1 MRAFRIISLLVI
13 LALIAVVGAA
23 PALAQENQ
31 RDLFFYTRYPAQEA
45 TVGDVVTVKLTLGT
59 DTTPQ
64 IVRLGMREAPSG
76 WNVTFRGDGRVIQA
90 AYVEPNNNA
99 TFDLRIEP
107 PSDVKAGSYRMVA
120 VATGVN
126 QEVALP
132 IELTLKAKTV
142 NPAGLAFK
150 VDLPTLRG
158 SPSTTFRYNVTLKNE
173 SSEEVSVSLL
183 AEAPRGF
190 QVDFKLSG
198 QSITSVPFGPNESKN
213 LSVEVRALNTDV
225 PAGTYEIGIL
235 ARGGDLQATARLVA
249 DITGQPQLLLTTPDG
264 RLSGEARIGEKTD
277 VKLIVRNTGSAPARN
292 IELSASPPVGW
303 TVEFEP
309 KQIPEL
315 ANGQLVEVTA
325 KVQPSNQAIAGD
337 YLVTFTARPAE
348 AAVATS
354 EFRFTVL
361 TSTIW
366 GLVGIALIAV
376 AVVGVGVAVMRF
388 GRR

>member
-1 MRAFRIISLLVI
+1 MRTLRIISVLVM
-13 LALIAVVGAA
+13 LALLIVAGAA
-23 PALAQENQ
+23 PAMAQEGQ
-31 RDLFFYTRYPAQEA
+31 RNLFFYTRYPSQEA
-45 TVGDVVTVKLTLGT
+45 TVGDTVTFKLTLGT
-59 DTTPQ
+59 ETTPQ
-64 IVRLGMREAPSG
+64 IVRLGLRNVPNG
-76 WNVTFRGDGRVIQA
+76 WTATFRGDGRVIQS
-90 AYVEPNNNA
+90 AYVEPNNNV

-107 PSDVKAGSYRMVA
+107 PADVKAGEYQMLA
-120 VATGVN
+120 VATGVA
-126 QEVALP
+126 QEVTLP
-132 IELTLKAKTV
+132 IALTLKEKTT
-142 NPAGLAFK
+142 NPAGLSFK

-173 SSEEVSVSLL
+173 STEEVPVSLL

-213 LSVEVRALNTDV
+213 LSVEVRALTDV

-235 ARGGDLQATARLVA
+235 ARGGDLQATTRLVA

-264 RLSGEARIGEKTD
+264 RLSGEARIGEQTE
-277 VKLIVRNTGSAPARN
+277 VKLVVRNTGSAPARN
-292 IELSASPPVGW
+292 IELSASPPIGW

-309 KQIPEL
+309 KQISEL
-315 ANGQLVEVTA
+315 ATNQLVEVTA

-337 YLVTFTARPAE
+337 YLVTFTARPAD
-348 AAVATS
+348 AAAATS

-361 TSTIW
+361 TSTLW

>member
-1 MRAFRIISLLVI
+1 MRTLRIISVLVM
-13 LALIAVVGAA
+13 LALMIVAGTA
-23 PALAQENQ
+23 PAMAQEGQ
-31 RDLFFYTRYPAQEA
+31 RNLFFYTRYPSQEA
-45 TVGDVVTVKLTLGT
+45 TVGDTVTFKLTLGT
-59 DTTPQ
+59 ETTPQ
-64 IVRLGMREAPSG
+64 IVRLGLRNVPNG
-76 WNVTFRGDGRVIQA
+76 WTATFRGDGRVIQS

-107 PSDVKAGSYRMVA
+107 PADVKAGEYQMLA
-120 VATGVN
+120 VATGVS
-126 QEVALP
+126 QEVTLP
-132 IELTLKAKTV
+132 IALTLKEKTT
-142 NPAGLAFK
+142 NPAGLSFK

-173 SSEEVSVSLL
+173 SSEEVPVSLL

-198 QSITSVPFGPNESKN
+198 QSITSVPFAPNESKS
-213 LSVEVRALNTDV
+213 LSVEVRALTDI
-225 PAGTYEIGIL
+225 PAGAYEIGVL
-235 ARGGDLQATARLVA
+235 ARGGDLQATTRLVA

-264 RLSGEARIGEKTD
+264 RLSGEARIGEQTE
-277 VKLIVRNTGSAPARN
+277 VKLVVRNTGSAPARN
-292 IELSASPPVGW
+292 IELSASPPIGW

-309 KQIPEL
+309 KQISEL
-315 ANGQLVEVTA
+315 GTDQLVEVTA

-337 YLVTFTARPAE
+337 YLVTFTARPAD
-348 AAVATS
+348 AAAATS

-361 TSTIW
+361 TSTLW

>member
-1 MRAFRIISLLVI
+1 MRAIRTISMLVLVLLMM
-13 LALIAVVGAA
+13 VGFT
-23 PALAQENQ
+23 PASAQENQ
-31 RDLFFYTRYPAQEA
+31 RNLFFYTRYPSQEA
-45 TVGDVVTVKLTLGT
+45 TIGDIITFKLTLGT

-64 IVRLGMREAPSG
+64 IVQLGMREVPQG
-76 WNVTFRGDGRVIQA
+76 WNVTFRGDGRVISS

-107 PSDVKAGSYRMVA
+107 PADVKAGSYRMVA
-120 VATGVN
+120 VASGVS
-126 QEVALP
+126 QEVTLP
-132 IELTLKAKTV
+132 IALTLKEKST
-142 NPAGLAFK
+142 NPGGLSFK

-173 SSEEVSVSLL
+173 SSEEVPVSLL
-183 AEAPRGF
+183 ADAPRGF

-198 QSITSVPFGPNESKN
+198 QSITSVPFGPNESKS
-213 LSVEVRALNTDV
+213 LSVEVRPFSDV

-235 ARGGDLQATARLVA
+235 ARGNDLQATTRLIA
-249 DITGQPQLLLTTPDG
+249 DITGQPQLVLTTPDG
-264 RLSGEARIGEKTD
+264 RLSGEARIGEKTE
-277 VKLIVRNTGSAPARN
+277 VKLVVRNTGSAPARD
-292 IELSASPPVGW
+292 IELSASPPIGW

-315 ANGQLVEVTA
+315 ANGQQIEVSA

-337 YLVTFTARPAE
+337 YLVTFTARPTD

-366 GLVGIALIAV
+366 GLVGIALIAI
-376 AVVGVGVAVMRF
+376 AVVGVGMAVMRF

>member
-1 MRAFRIISLLVI
+1 MRLVRVISALVT
-13 LALIAVVGAA
+13 LALLALVSAT
-23 PALAQENQ
+23 PALAQG

-45 TVGDVVTVKLTLGT
+45 TIGDVVTFKLTLGT
-59 DTTPQ
+59 ETTPQ
-64 IVRLGMREAPSG
+64 IVRLGVREAPNG
-76 WNVTFRGDGRVIQA
+76 WNVTFRGDGRVIQS
-90 AYVEPNNNA
+90 AYVEPNSNA

-107 PSDVKAGSYRMVA
+107 PSDVKAGLYRMTA

-126 QEVALP
+126 QEVTLP
-132 IELTLKAKTV
+132 IELNLKEKTV
-142 NPAGLAFK
+142 NPAGLSFK

-173 SSEEVSVSLL
+173 SSEELPVNLL
-183 AEAPRGF
+183 AEAPRGL

-198 QSITSVPFGPNESKN
+198 QSVTSVPFGPNESKN
-213 LSVEVRALNTDV
+213 LSVEVRAVTDI
-225 PAGTYEIGIL
+225 PAGSYEIGIL
-235 ARGGDLQATARLVA
+235 ARGGDLQANTRLVA
-249 DITGQPQLLLTTPDG
+249 DITGQPQLILTTPDG
-264 RLSGEARIGEKTD
+264 RLSGEARIGEQTE
-277 VKLIVRNTGSAPARN
+277 VKLVVRNTGSAPARN
-292 IELSASPPVGW
+292 IELSASPPIGW

-315 ANGQLVEVTA
+315 ANDQLVEVTA

-337 YLVTFTARPAE
+337 YLVTFTARPAD

>member
-1 MRAFRIISLLVI
+1 MRIFRMINVLVV
-13 LALIAVVGAA
+13 LALLMIAGAA
-23 PALAQENQ
+23 PVLAQEGQ
-31 RDLFFYTRYPAQEA
+31 RNLFFYTRYPAQEA
-45 TVGDVVTVKLTLGT
+45 TVGDTITFKLTLGT
-59 DTTPQ
+59 ETTPQ
-64 IVRLGMREAPSG
+64 VVRLGMRDVPTG
-76 WNVTFRGDGRVIQA
+76 WNVTFRGDGRVIQS

-107 PSDVKAGSYRMVA
+107 PTDVKAGEYRMIA
-120 VATGVN
+120 VATGVA

-132 IELTLKAKTV
+132 IVLTLKEKAT
-142 NPAGLAFK
+142 NPAGLSFK

-158 SPSTTFRYNVTLKNE
+158 SPSTTFRYNATLKNE
-173 SSEEVSVSLL
+173 SSEEVPVSLL

-198 QSITSVPFGPNESKN
+198 QSITSVPFGPNESKS
-213 LSVEVRALNTDV
+213 LSIEVRPFTDI
-225 PAGTYEIGIL
+225 PAGTYEINIL
-235 ARGGDLQATARLVA
+235 ARGGDLQATTRLVA
-249 DITGQPQLLLTTPDG
+249 DVTGQPQLVLTTPDG
-264 RLSGEARIGEKTD
+264 RLSGEARIGEQTE
-277 VKLIVRNTGSAPARN
+277 VKLVVRNTGSAPARN
-292 IELSASPPVGW
+292 IELSASPPIGW

-315 ANGQLVEVTA
+315 AANQIIEVTA

-348 AAVATS
+348 ASAATS

-361 TSTIW
+361 TSTLW

-376 AVVGVGVAVMRF
+376 AVVGVGLAVMRF

>member
-1 MRAFRIISLLVI
+1 MRTLRIISLLVM
-13 LALIAVVGAA
+13 LALLIAAGAA
-23 PALAQENQ
+23 PAMAQEGQ
-31 RDLFFYTRYPAQEA
+31 RNLFFYTRYPSQEA
-45 TVGDVVTVKLTLGT
+45 TVGDTVTFKLTLGT
-59 DTTPQ
+59 EATPQ
-64 IVRLGMREAPSG
+64 IVRLGLRNVPNG
-76 WNVTFRGDGRVIQA
+76 WTATFRGDGRVIQS

-107 PSDVKAGSYRMVA
+107 PADVKAGEYQMLA
-120 VATGVN
+120 VATGVS
-126 QEVALP
+126 QEVTLP
-132 IELTLKAKTV
+132 IALTLKEKTT
-142 NPAGLAFK
+142 NPAGLSFK

-173 SSEEVSVSLL
+173 STEEVPVSLL

-198 QSITSVPFGPNESKN
+198 QSITSVPFGPNEAKY
-213 LSVEVRALNTDV
+213 LSVEVRALTDV

-235 ARGGDLQATARLVA
+235 ARGGDLQATTRLVA
-249 DITGQPQLLLTTPDG
+249 DITGQPQLLLTTPNG
-264 RLSGEARIGEKTD
+264 RLSGEARIGEQTE
-277 VKLIVRNTGSAPARN
+277 VKLVVRNNGSAPARN
-292 IELSASPPVGW
+292 IELSASPPIGW

-315 ANGQLVEVTA
+315 ATDQLVEVTA

-337 YLVTFTARPAE
+337 YLVTFTARPADA
-348 AAVATS
+348 AAVTS

-361 TSTIW
+361 TSTLW

-376 AVVGVGVAVMRF
+376 AVVGVGMAVMRF

>member
-126 QEVALP
+126 QEVVLP

-235 ARGGDLQATARLVA
+235 ARGGDLQATTRLVA
-249 DITGQPQLLLTTPDG
+249 DITGQPQLLLTTPNG

>member
-1 MRAFRIISLLVI
+1 MRIFRMINVLVV
-13 LALIAVVGAA
+13 LALLMIAGAA
-23 PALAQENQ
+23 PVLAQEGQ
-31 RDLFFYTRYPAQEA
+31 RNLFFYTRYPAQEA
-45 TVGDVVTVKLTLGT
+45 TVGDTITFKLTLGT
-59 DTTPQ
+59 ETTPQ
-64 IVRLGMREAPSG
+64 VVRLGMRDVPTG
-76 WNVTFRGDGRVIQA
+76 WNVTFRGDGRVIQS

-107 PSDVKAGSYRMVA
+107 PTDVKAGEYRMIA
-120 VATGVN
+120 VATGVA

-132 IELTLKAKTV
+132 IVLTLKEKAT
-142 NPAGLAFK
+142 NPAGLSFK

-173 SSEEVSVSLL
+173 SSEEVPVSLL

-198 QSITSVPFGPNESKN
+198 QSITSVPFGPNESKS
-213 LSVEVRALNTDV
+213 LSIEVRPFTDV
-225 PAGTYEIGIL
+225 PAGTYEINIL
-235 ARGGDLQATARLVA
+235 ARGGDLQATTRLVA
-249 DITGQPQLLLTTPDG
+249 DITGQPQLVLTTPDG
-264 RLSGEARIGEKTD
+264 RLSGEARIGEQTE
-277 VKLIVRNTGSAPARN
+277 VKLVVRNRGSAPARN

-309 KQIPEL
+309 KQIAEL
-315 ANGQLVEVTA
+315 AANQEIEVTA
-325 KVQPSNQAIAGD
+325 KVQPSNQAISGD

-348 AAVATS
+348 ASAATS

-361 TSTIW
+361 TSTLW

-376 AVVGVGVAVMRF
+376 AVVGVGLAVMRF

>member
-1 MRAFRIISLLVI
+1 MRIFRMINVLVV
-13 LALIAVVGAA
+13 LALLMIAGAA
-23 PALAQENQ
+23 PALAQEGQ
-31 RDLFFYTRYPAQEA
+31 RNLFFYTRYPAQEA
-45 TVGDVVTVKLTLGT
+45 TVGDTITFKLTLGT
-59 DTTPQ
+59 ETTPQ
-64 IVRLGMREAPSG
+64 VVRLGMRDVPTG
-76 WNVTFRGDGRVIQA
+76 WNVTFRGDGRVIQS

-107 PSDVKAGSYRMVA
+107 PTDVKAGEYRMIA
-120 VATGVN
+120 VATGVA

-132 IELTLKAKTV
+132 IVLTLKEKAT
-142 NPAGLAFK
+142 NPAGLSFK

-158 SPSTTFRYNVTLKNE
+158 SPSTTFRYNATLKNE
-173 SSEEVSVSLL
+173 SSEEVPVSLL

-198 QSITSVPFGPNESKN
+198 QSITSVPFGPNESKS
-213 LSVEVRALNTDV
+213 LSIEVRPFTDI
-225 PAGTYEIGIL
+225 PAGTYEINIL
-235 ARGGDLQATARLVA
+235 ARGGDLQATTRLVA
-249 DITGQPQLLLTTPDG
+249 DVTGQPQLVLTTPDG
-264 RLSGEARIGEKTD
+264 RLSGEARIGEQTE
-277 VKLIVRNTGSAPARN
+277 VKLVVRNTGSAPARN
-292 IELSASPPVGW
+292 IELSASPPIGW

-315 ANGQLVEVTA
+315 AANQIIEVTA

-348 AAVATS
+348 ASAATS

-361 TSTIW
+361 TSTLW

-376 AVVGVGVAVMRF
+376 AVVGVGLAVMRF

>member
-1 MRAFRIISLLVI
+1 MRAFRIISLLVM

-45 TVGDVVTVKLTLGT
+45 TVGDVVTIKLTLGT

-173 SSEEVSVSLL
+173 SSEEVPVSLL

-235 ARGGDLQATARLVA
+235 ARGGDLQATTRLMA

-264 RLSGEARIGEKTD
+264 RLSGEARIGEKTE

>member
-1 MRAFRIISLLVI
+1 MRILRIISVLGLMVLLLV
-13 LALIAVVGAA
+13 AGAA
-23 PALAQENQ
+23 PVLAQESQ
-31 RDLFFYTRYPAQEA
+31 RGLFFYTRYPSQEA
-45 TVGDVVTVKLTLGT
+45 TVGDTVTFKLTLGT
-59 DTTPQ
+59 ETTPQ
-64 IVRLGMREAPSG
+64 IVRLGLRNVPNG
-76 WNVTFRGDGRVIQA
+76 WTATFRGDGRVIQS
-90 AYVEPNNNA
+90 AYIEPNNNA

-107 PSDVKAGSYRMVA
+107 PADVKAGEYQMLA
-120 VATGVN
+120 VATGVS
-126 QEVALP
+126 QEVTLP
-132 IELTLKAKTV
+132 IALTLKEKTT
-142 NPAGLAFK
+142 NPAGLSFK

-173 SSEEVSVSLL
+173 STEEVPVSLL

-213 LSVEVRALNTDV
+213 LSIEVRALTDI
-225 PAGTYEIGIL
+225 PAGTYDIDIL
-235 ARGGDLQATARLVA
+235 ARGGDLQATTRLVA

-264 RLSGEARIGEKTD
+264 RLSGEARIGEQTE
-277 VKLIVRNTGSAPARN
+277 VKLVVRNNGSAPAQN
-292 IELSASPPVGW
+292 IELSASPPIGW

-315 ANGQLVEVTA
+315 ATNQMVEVTA

-337 YLVTFTARPAE
+337 YLVTFTARPADA
-348 AAVATS
+348 AAVTS

-361 TSTIW
+361 TSTLW

>member
-1 MRAFRIISLLVI
+1 MLRIISVLVLVALLVI
-13 LALIAVVGAA
+13 AGAT
-23 PALAQENQ
+23 PVLAQENQ
-31 RDLFFYTRYPAQEA
+31 RSLFFYTRYPSQEA
-45 TVGDVVTVKLTLGT
+45 TVGDTVTFKLTLGT
-59 DTTPQ
+59 ETTPQ
-64 IVRLGMREAPSG
+64 IVRLDLRNVPNG
-76 WNVTFRGDGRVIQA
+76 WTATFRGDGRIIRS

-107 PSDVKAGSYRMVA
+107 PADVKAGEYQMLA
-120 VATGVN
+120 VATGVS
-126 QEVALP
+126 QEVTLP
-132 IELTLKAKTV
+132 IALILNEKTT
-142 NPAGLAFK
+142 NPAGLSFK

-173 SSEEVSVSLL
+173 SVEEVPVSLL

-213 LSVEVRALNTDV
+213 LSVEVRTLTDI

-235 ARGGDLQATARLVA
+235 ARGGDLQATTRLVA

-264 RLSGEARIGEKTD
+264 RLSGEVRIGEQTE
-277 VKLIVRNTGSAPARN
+277 VKLVVRNNGSAPAQN
-292 IELSASPPVGW
+292 IELSASPPIGW

-315 ANGQLVEVTA
+315 ATNQMVEVTA

-337 YLVTFTARPAE
+337 YLVTFTARPAD
-348 AAVATS
+348 AAAATA

-361 TSTIW
+361 TSTLW
-366 GLVGIALIAV
+366 GLVGIALIAI

>member
-1 MRAFRIISLLVI
+1 MRTLRIISLLVM
-13 LALIAVVGAA
+13 LVLLIAAGAA
-23 PALAQENQ
+23 PAMAQEGQ
-31 RDLFFYTRYPAQEA
+31 RNLFFYTRYPSQEA
-45 TVGDVVTVKLTLGT
+45 TVGDTVTFKLTLGT
-59 DTTPQ
+59 ETTPQ
-64 IVRLGMREAPSG
+64 IVRLGLRDVPNG
-76 WNVTFRGDGRVIQA
+76 WTATFRGDGRVIQS

-107 PSDVKAGSYRMVA
+107 PADVKAGEYQMLA
-120 VATGVN
+120 VATGVS
-126 QEVALP
+126 QEVTLP
-132 IELTLKAKTV
+132 IALTLKEKTT
-142 NPAGLAFK
+142 NPAGLSFK

-173 SSEEVSVSLL
+173 STEEVPVSLL

-198 QSITSVPFGPNESKN
+198 QSITSVPFGPNETKN
-213 LSVEVRALNTDV
+213 LSVEVRALTDV

-235 ARGGDLQATARLVA
+235 ARGGDLQATTRLVA

-264 RLSGEARIGEKTD
+264 RLSGEARIGEQTE
-277 VKLIVRNTGSAPARN
+277 VKLVVRNNGSAPARN
-292 IELSASPPVGW
+292 IELSASPPIGW

-315 ANGQLVEVTA
+315 ATDQMVEVTA

-337 YLVTFTARPAE
+337 YLVTFTARPAD
-348 AAVATS
+348 AAAATS

-361 TSTIW
+361 TSTLW

-376 AVVGVGVAVMRF
+376 AVVGVGMAVMRF

>member
-1 MRAFRIISLLVI
+1 MRTLRIISLLVM
-13 LALIAVVGAA
+13 LALLIAAGAA
-23 PALAQENQ
+23 PAIAQEGQ
-31 RDLFFYTRYPAQEA
+31 RNLFFYTRYPSQEA
-45 TVGDVVTVKLTLGT
+45 TVGDTVTFKLTLGT
-59 DTTPQ
+59 ETTPQ
-64 IVRLGMREAPSG
+64 IVRLGLRNVPNG
-76 WNVTFRGDGRVIQA
+76 WTATFRGDGRVIQS

-107 PSDVKAGSYRMVA
+107 PADVKAGEYQMLA
-120 VATGVN
+120 VATGVS
-126 QEVALP
+126 QEVTLP
-132 IELTLKAKTV
+132 IALTLKEKTT
-142 NPAGLAFK
+142 NPAGLSFK

-173 SSEEVSVSLL
+173 STEEVPVSLL
-183 AEAPRGF
+183 AEVPRGF

-198 QSITSVPFGPNESKN
+198 QSITSVPFGPNETKN
-213 LSVEVRALNTDV
+213 LSVEVRALTDV

-235 ARGGDLQATARLVA
+235 ARGGDLQATTRLVA

-264 RLSGEARIGEKTD
+264 RLSGEARIGEQTE
-277 VKLIVRNTGSAPARN
+277 VKLVVRNNGSAPARN
-292 IELSASPPVGW
+292 IELSASPPIGW

-315 ANGQLVEVTA
+315 ATDQLVEVTA

-337 YLVTFTARPAE
+337 YLVTFTARPAD
-348 AAVATS
+348 AAAATS

-361 TSTIW
+361 TSTLW

-376 AVVGVGVAVMRF
+376 AVVGVCMAVMRF

>member
-107 PSDVKAGSYRMVA
+107 PSDVKAGLYRMVA

-126 QEVALP
+126 QEVVLP

-235 ARGGDLQATARLVA
+235 ARGGDLQATTRLVA
-249 DITGQPQLLLTTPDG
+249 DITGQPQLLLTTPNG

>member
-126 QEVALP
+126 QEVVLP

-235 ARGGDLQATARLVA
+235 ARGGDLQATTRLVA

>member
-1 MRAFRIISLLVI
+1 MINVLVV
-13 LALIAVVGAA
+13 LALLMIAGAA
-23 PALAQENQ
+23 PVLAQEGQ
-31 RDLFFYTRYPAQEA
+31 RNLFFYTRYPAQEA
-45 TVGDVVTVKLTLGT
+45 TVGDTITFKLTLGT
-59 DTTPQ
+59 ETTPQ
-64 IVRLGMREAPSG
+64 VVRLGMRDVPTG
-76 WNVTFRGDGRVIQA
+76 WNVTFRGDGRVIQS

-107 PSDVKAGSYRMVA
+107 PTDVKAGEYRMIA
-120 VATGVN
+120 VATGVA

-132 IELTLKAKTV
+132 IVLTLKEKAT
-142 NPAGLAFK
+142 NPAGLSFK

-158 SPSTTFRYNVTLKNE
+158 SPSTTFRYNATLKNE
-173 SSEEVSVSLL
+173 SSEEVPVSLL

-198 QSITSVPFGPNESKN
+198 QSITSVPFGPNESKS
-213 LSVEVRALNTDV
+213 LSIEVRPFTDI
-225 PAGTYEIGIL
+225 PAGTYEINIL
-235 ARGGDLQATARLVA
+235 ARGGDLQATTRLVA
-249 DITGQPQLLLTTPDG
+249 DVTGQPQLVLTTPDG
-264 RLSGEARIGEKTD
+264 RLSGEARIGEQTE
-277 VKLIVRNTGSAPARN
+277 VKLVVRNTGSAPARN
-292 IELSASPPVGW
+292 IELSASPPIGW

-315 ANGQLVEVTA
+315 AANQIIEVTA

-348 AAVATS
+348 ASAATS

-361 TSTIW
+361 TSTLW

-376 AVVGVGVAVMRF
+376 AVVGVGLAVMRF

>member
-1 MRAFRIISLLVI
+1 MINVLVV
-13 LALIAVVGAA
+13 LALLMIAGAA
-23 PALAQENQ
+23 PVLAQEGQ
-31 RDLFFYTRYPAQEA
+31 RNLFFYTRYPAQEA
-45 TVGDVVTVKLTLGT
+45 TVGDTITFKLTLGT
-59 DTTPQ
+59 ETTPQ
-64 IVRLGMREAPSG
+64 VVRLGMRDVPTG
-76 WNVTFRGDGRVIQA
+76 WNVTFRGDGRVIQS

-107 PSDVKAGSYRMVA
+107 PTDVKAGEYRMIA
-120 VATGVN
+120 VATGVA

-132 IELTLKAKTV
+132 IVLTLKEKAT
-142 NPAGLAFK
+142 NPAGLSFK

-158 SPSTTFRYNVTLKNE
+158 SPSTTFRYNATLKNE
-173 SSEEVSVSLL
+173 SSEEVPVSLL

-198 QSITSVPFGPNESKN
+198 QSITSVPFGPNESKS
-213 LSVEVRALNTDV
+213 LSIEVRPFTDI
-225 PAGTYEIGIL
+225 PAGTYEINIL
-235 ARGGDLQATARLVA
+235 ARGGDLQATTRLVA
-249 DITGQPQLLLTTPDG
+249 DVTGQPQLVLTTPDG
-264 RLSGEARIGEKTD
+264 RLSGEARIGEQTE
-277 VKLIVRNTGSAPARN
+277 VKLVVRNTGSAPARN
-292 IELSASPPVGW
+292 IELSASPPIGW

-315 ANGQLVEVTA
+315 AANQIIEVTA

-348 AAVATS
+348 ASAATS
-354 EFRFTVL
+354 EFCFTVL
-361 TSTIW
+361 TSTLW

-376 AVVGVGVAVMRF
+376 AVVGVGLAVMRF

>member
-1 MRAFRIISLLVI
+1 MRAFRIISLLVM

-45 TVGDVVTVKLTLGT
+45 TIGDVVTFKLTLGT

-76 WNVTFRGDGRVIQA
+76 WNVTFRGDGRVIQS

-126 QEVALP
+126 QEVTLP

-142 NPAGLAFK
+142 NPAGLTFK

-173 SSEEVSVSLL
+173 SSEEVPVSLL

-235 ARGGDLQATARLVA
+235 ARGGDVQATTRLVA

-325 KVQPSNQAIAGD
+325 KVQPSDQAIAGD

>member
-1 MRAFRIISLLVI
+1 MRIFRMINVLVV
-13 LALIAVVGAA
+13 LALLMIAGAA
-23 PALAQENQ
+23 PVLAQEGQ
-31 RDLFFYTRYPAQEA
+31 RNLFFYTRYPAQEA
-45 TVGDVVTVKLTLGT
+45 TVGDTITFKLTLGT
-59 DTTPQ
+59 ETTPQ
-64 IVRLGMREAPSG
+64 VVRLGMRDVPTG
-76 WNVTFRGDGRVIQA
+76 WNVTFRGDGRVIQS

-107 PSDVKAGSYRMVA
+107 PTDVKAGEYRMIA
-120 VATGVN
+120 VATGVA

-132 IELTLKAKTV
+132 IVLTLKEKAT
-142 NPAGLAFK
+142 NPAGLSFK

-158 SPSTTFRYNVTLKNE
+158 SPSTTFRYNATLKNE
-173 SSEEVSVSLL
+173 SSEEVPVSLL

-198 QSITSVPFGPNESKN
+198 QSITSVPFGPNESKS
-213 LSVEVRALNTDV
+213 LSIEVRPFTDI
-225 PAGTYEIGIL
+225 PAGTYEINIL
-235 ARGGDLQATARLVA
+235 ARGGDLQATTRLVA
-249 DITGQPQLLLTTPDG
+249 DVTGQPQLVLTTPDG
-264 RLSGEARIGEKTD
+264 RLSGEARIGEQTE
-277 VKLIVRNTGSAPARN
+277 VKLVVRNTGSAPARN
-292 IELSASPPVGW
+292 IELSASPPIGW

-315 ANGQLVEVTA
+315 AANQIIEVTA
-325 KVQPSNQAIAGD
+325 KVRPSNQAIAGD

-348 AAVATS
+348 ASAATS

-361 TSTIW
+361 TSTLW

-376 AVVGVGVAVMRF
+376 AVVGVGLAVMRF

>member
-1 MRAFRIISLLVI
+1 MRAFRIISLLVM

-45 TVGDVVTVKLTLGT
+45 TIGDVVTFKLTLGT

-76 WNVTFRGDGRVIQA
+76 WNVTFRGDGRVIQS

-126 QEVALP
+126 QEVTLP

-173 SSEEVSVSLL
+173 SSEEVPVSLL

-225 PAGTYEIGIL
+225 PAGTYEIGLL
-235 ARGGDLQATARLVA
+235 ARGGDLQATTRLVA

-292 IELSASPPVGW
+292 IELSASPPIGW

-337 YLVTFTARPAE
+337 YLVTFTARPAD

>member
-1 MRAFRIISLLVI
+1 MRTLRIISLLVM
-13 LALIAVVGAA
+13 LALLIAAGAA
-23 PALAQENQ
+23 PAIAQEGQ
-31 RDLFFYTRYPAQEA
+31 RNLFFYTRYPSQEA
-45 TVGDVVTVKLTLGT
+45 TVGDTVTFKLTLGT
-59 DTTPQ
+59 ETTPQ
-64 IVRLGMREAPSG
+64 IVRLGLRNVPNG
-76 WNVTFRGDGRVIQA
+76 WTATFRGDGRVIQS

-107 PSDVKAGSYRMVA
+107 PADVKAGEYQMLA
-120 VATGVN
+120 VATGVS
-126 QEVALP
+126 QEVTLP
-132 IELTLKAKTV
+132 IALTLKEKTT
-142 NPAGLAFK
+142 NPAGLSFK

-173 SSEEVSVSLL
+173 STEEVPVSLL
-183 AEAPRGF
+183 AEVPRGF

-198 QSITSVPFGPNESKN
+198 QSITSVPFGPNETKN
-213 LSVEVRALNTDV
+213 LSVEVRALTDV

-235 ARGGDLQATARLVA
+235 ARGGDLQATTRLVA

-264 RLSGEARIGEKTD
+264 RLSGEARIGEQTE
-277 VKLIVRNTGSAPARN
+277 VKLVVRNNGSAPARN
-292 IELSASPPVGW
+292 IELSASPPIGW

-315 ANGQLVEVTA
+315 ATDQLVEVTA

-337 YLVTFTARPAE
+337 YLVTFTARPAD
-348 AAVATS
+348 AAAATS

-361 TSTIW
+361 TSTLW

-376 AVVGVGVAVMRF
+376 AVVGVGMAVMRF